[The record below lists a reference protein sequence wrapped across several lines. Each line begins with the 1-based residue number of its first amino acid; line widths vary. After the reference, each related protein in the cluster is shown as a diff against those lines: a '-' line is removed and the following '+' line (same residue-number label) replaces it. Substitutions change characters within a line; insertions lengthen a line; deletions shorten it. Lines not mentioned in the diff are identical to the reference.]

1 MTFEEASSLDLDQAE
16 TALWRRSR
24 AGDRSARERL
34 FNDHYPYARSLARRH
49 FLDQKS
55 GDIAFGDLCQLAA
68 AGLLEAIDA
77 FELERG
83 IPFRGF
89 ARRRIVGSIL
99 DGVARMSEVRQQ
111 QSFRNRVRRERM
123 RSIGVEGPKVAAL
136 SAKDAL
142 QALIDVAMGLAL
154 GFMLE
159 DTSLY
164 RSPESE
170 QPAASSYDSLVWKEA
185 VVAVSNAMEA
195 LPAQEQM
202 VIRGHYLDGLQFE
215 QIAQLLGLSKGRISQ
230 IHRAGLTRL
239 KTKLGSSG
247 HFNFS
252 G

>member
-1 MTFEEASSLDLDQAE
+1 MK
-16 TALWRRSR
+16 

-34 FNDHYPYARSLARRH
+34 FSEYYPYARSLARRH
-49 FLDQKS
+49 FLDRKT
-55 GDIAFGDLCQLAA
+55 GDIELGDLCQLAA

-77 FELERG
+77 FDLERG
-83 IPFRGF
+83 IPFKGF

-99 DGVARMSEVRQQ
+99 DGVSRMSEVRQQ
-111 QSFRNRVRRERM
+111 QSFRNRVRRERT
-123 RSIGVEGPKVAAL
+123 RSIGIESPKVAAL
-136 SAKDAL
+136 SGKDAL

-164 RSPESE
+164 RSPTSE
-170 QPAASSYDSLVWKEA
+170 QPAVSSYDSLVWKEA
-185 VVAVSNAMEA
+185 VAAVHSALEA
-195 LPAQEQM
+195 LPAQEFA

-215 QIAQLLGLSKGRISQ
+215 QVAQLLGLSKGRVSQ

-239 KTKLGSSG
+239 KTRLGSNG
-247 HFNFS
+247 HFNLS